1 MLSCSAREPSCV
13 EISDDD
19 EIVVLVFLVVDDAA
33 CYCVLNIVEWSSRVF
48 GAVEGLYCGVVQS
61 S

>member
-33 CYCVLNIVEWSSRVF
+33 CYCVLDKIKWSSGVL
-48 GAVEGLYCGVVQS
+48 GAVECLYRGVV
-61 S
+61 